1 MPEDISLKS
10 ALKKAKEMKSQQT
23 VALSDTVKSLDATTD
38 ERLLNDTLGTTNPM
52 DGGTF
57 QSTKT
62 TTSFSG
68 TQQRGKRKRIKLF
81 ELYKD
86 CGTVLNLSVALHR
99 WVTPAPPS
107 LISPSPSFS
116 SLSAGS
122 ITSTRPNHRSYR
134 LLCPQGQ
141 VLRCH
146 QPNPLSPPPGDPLAP
161 QPEPQKINMSSPLSR
176 ENFGSLP
183 TPGWSSSSSAPPLPH
198 TTRLL

>member
-99 WVTPAPPS
+99 WVTPSSFTPFALPPPPS
-107 LISPSPSFS
+107 LLSLQEVSPARDPTI
-116 SLSAGS
+116 GP
-122 ITSTRPNHRSYR
+122 TD
-134 LLCPQGQ
+134 CC
-141 VLRCH
+141 VLRDRCSGVT
-146 QPNPLSPPPGDPLAP
+146 N
-161 QPEPQKINMSSPLSR
+161 
-176 ENFGSLP
+176 
-183 TPGWSSSSSAPPLPH
+183 
-198 TTRLL
+198 